1 MGSTGVSVEILC
13 DHSEH
18 LFILPSPLLF
28 FSYSFITSTYI
39 QVSELARRC
48 ARLRNVD
55 LAATNVHSDGVLALR
70 ACVCLRR
77 AILDWTA
84 ATREDAD
91 ALRSARPRVYIS
103 MLGA

>member
-1 MGSTGVSVEILC
+1 MQNT
-13 DHSEH
+13 
-18 LFILPSPLLF
+18 LF
-28 FSYSFITSTYI
+28 FLLHYFSFRFSFL

-48 ARLRNVD
+48 TRLRNVD

-70 ACVCLRR
+70 ACVCLHR